1 MVKKFLLPQE
11 IEVYYIIPTVKRY
24 LTQFMKEDEMKQKDI
39 AKALQI
45 QEATVSQYLSNKR
58 GHQIDFDEDIQKEI
72 KKSSKN
78 ISDMGTYIFEMQRLL
93 QIIRSSK
100 TICEVH
106 KQFSNVPNSCS
117 HETMGCK

>member
-1 MVKKFLLPQE
+1 
-11 IEVYYIIPTVKRY
+11 
-24 LTQFMKEDEMKQKDI
+24 MKQKDI